1 MSNNNRSEIDW
12 NEAFN
17 DMTNNENLGNVN
29 YGSNS
34 NVPVIISKPPPKNK
48 PTAKDPYK
56 ILMNKGLTAENSR
69 RIVSEFKK
77 LTNVNAKGGADKIKK
92 VAGVSLTAKNIRDIK
107 EFIKSPFGVY
117 LYNSSKVGNNRES
130 QLSENIRKINL
141 MRNNKAVLNRNTFIR
156 VHGPVEGDALY
167 TTVRVELMRKGS
179 LNLNK
184 NFFVKKYGK
193 NADVM
198 YNQTRFD
205 LMKMGKI
212 QPNKNLF
219 ADKIRSSYLA
229 SGSKLAQEMKTRKKA
244 QALKAM
250 QLKYNLAPVKTLADQ
265 KLLNIVQRKNNN
277 ENGNVD
283 LETITNN
290 TETILQKEI
299 NKQFQNALKR
309 RQVILNQA
317 AKISKNLNISK
328 QKAINLL
335 KAPPVYKR
343 PTIIRKKAVQENKSF
358 VDYNRPLFKRL
369 AKNPSTSVPYRR
381 PAGFVNKTVELAKN
395 NKPVNNKK
403 QNLTAKYLE
412 RVYRS
417 TRPKNIGPL
426 NINQELKR
434 IENYIRELKSH
445 NFFQSS
451 SYKLYP
457 KGRPNLVKA
466 LKNAEKNKLN
476 VLTLRYLPK
485 NIPQKFTK
493 NKKPV
498 SVAKEFNVK
507 AWISKLPAK
516 KQKANS
522 YGILVQPKKPNLP
535 SKNENY
541 LKFKLSDFE
550 KYMNTKINRYTQN
563 NNEENKPLPKPP
575 AGYAPKASDKRAA
588 VRLNKVKS
596 DDRMNF
602 VFAKVSA
609 MNTKSNQK
617 VNSAQASIIADRV
630 VKASKED
637 LRNTIKSELDRVN
650 ANYNTNT
657 VNTIIRYL
665 TKRTVQNDY
674 ENFMK
679 DKNLRS
685 LKPRN
690 VIDHLKSIGHI
701 QNKSKEYEVVRMMSD
716 TILSRTNM
724 NDLQKRV
731 EKGKQNRESLLK
743 MGFAPKNVSNK
754 MEAWERAQQALSGK
768 INIVKK

>member
-1 MSNNNRSEIDW
+1 
-12 NEAFN
+12 
-17 DMTNNENLGNVN
+17 
-29 YGSNS
+29 
-34 NVPVIISKPPPKNK
+34 
-48 PTAKDPYK
+48 
-56 ILMNKGLTAENSR
+56 MNKGLTAENSR

-77 LTNVNAKGGADKIKK
+77 LTNVNVKGGADKIKK

-156 VHGPVEGDALY
+156 VHGPVEGDSLY
-167 TTVRVELMRKGS
+167 TTVKVELMRKGS

-198 YNQTRFD
+198 YNQARFD
-205 LMKMGKI
+205 LMKNGKI

-229 SGSKLAQEMKTRKKA
+229 SGSKMAQEMKTRKKA

-317 AKISKNLNISK
+317 AKIAKNLNISK
-328 QKAINLL
+328 QKAINFL
-335 KAPPVYKR
+335 KAPQVYKR
-343 PTIIRKKAVQENKSF
+343 PTIVRKKAVPENKSL

-381 PAGFVNKTVELAKN
+381 PAGFINKPVEVVKN
-395 NKPVNNKK
+395 IKPVNNNRQ
-403 QNLTAKYLE
+403 QNRTAKYLE

-434 IENYIRELKSH
+434 IENYIRELKTH

-466 LKNAEKNKLN
+466 LKNAEKNRLN

-485 NIPQKFTK
+485 NLPNNFILEDKFVNK
-493 NKKPV
+493 KKPV
-498 SVAKEFNVK
+498 PVAKEFNVK

-516 KQKANS
+516 KQKPNS

-550 KYMNTKINRYTQN
+550 KYMNTKINRYAQN
-563 NNEENKPLPKPP
+563 NAVVENKPLPKPP
-575 AGYAPKASDKRAA
+575 AGYAPKASDKKVS
-588 VRLNKVKS
+588 VRLNKVKT

-630 VKASKED
+630 VKASKEN
-637 LRNTIKSELDRVN
+637 LRNTIKKELDRVN

-657 VNTIIRYL
+657 VNTMIRYL
-665 TKRTVQNDY
+665 TRITVQNDY

-679 DKNLRS
+679 NQNLRS

-701 QNKSKEYEVVRMMSD
+701 QNKSKEYEVVRLMSD

-731 EKGKQNRESLLK
+731 EKGKQNKESLLK
-743 MGFAPKNVSNK
+743 MGFTPKNVSNK